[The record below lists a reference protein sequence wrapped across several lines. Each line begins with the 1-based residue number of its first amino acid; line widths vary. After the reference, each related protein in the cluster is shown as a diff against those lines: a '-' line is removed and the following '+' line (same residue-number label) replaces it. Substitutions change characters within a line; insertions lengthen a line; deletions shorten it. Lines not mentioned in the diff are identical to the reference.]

1 MTNMRSNLASFWRFF
16 THRQLA
22 SFGSTDHWSLALFP
36 RRSTL
41 VTLSTTFTGHSSL
54 APRPTPGPAG
64 SSRAHTLPR
73 WLLPHTDGRQPKGK
87 DRTGPD
93 LNERSLSFSM
103 ASNRAISTEKSIRFS
118 SLAAVGPETIHS
130 RPELNPA
137 ACRHLHR
144 RHLTFIGTSILSWLS
159 VISRNSPKRLGMVP
173 RNSSP
178 EFLNRGSREESP

>member
-1 MTNMRSNLASFWRFF
+1 MTNMRSNLASFCAFSH
-16 THRQLA
+16 TAISLPSA
-22 SFGSTDHWSLALFP
+22 PLTTGHWHYSLAARHSL
-36 RRSTL
+36 
-41 VTLSTTFTGHSSL
+41 LSTTFTGHSSL

-137 ACRHLHR
+137 ACRHLHPGL
-144 RHLTFIGTSILSWLS
+144 LTD
-159 VISRNSPKRLGMVP
+159 
-173 RNSSP
+173 
-178 EFLNRGSREESP
+178 